1 MGLGKAGVMGDERRS
16 DDRLDVIWKATMVVD
31 DNSYECEVCD
41 VSLAGTLVKVDA
53 PLEQG
58 MEVLLQIKE
67 LGDFAGSVAW
77 KAGEK
82 CGLTLHLGPDMLLK
96 KYAELSGEYPST
108 RPAPAGD
115 RDPLDLDLD
124 VD

>member
-1 MGLGKAGVMGDERRS
+1 MGERRR
-16 DDRLDVIWKATMVVD
+16 DDRLDVIWQANMVLD
-31 DNSYECEVCD
+31 DNSYACEVCD

-58 MEVLLQIKE
+58 MEVLLEIKD

-77 KAGEK
+77 IAGGK

-108 RPAPAGD
+108 RPALAGD
-115 RDPLDLDLD
+115 KDPLDIEND
-124 VD
+124 

>member
-1 MGLGKAGVMGDERRS
+1 MGKGWLMGERRK
-16 DDRLDVIWKATMVVD
+16 DDRLDVIWQATMLVD
-31 DNSYECEVCD
+31 DIPFDCEVCD

-53 PLEQG
+53 PVEQG
-58 MEVLLQIKE
+58 TEVLLRIKE
-67 LGDFAGSVAW
+67 LGDFAGIVAW

-108 RPAPAGD
+108 RPAMTGD
-115 RDPLDLDLD
+115 KDPLSIDDD
-124 VD
+124 

>member
-1 MGLGKAGVMGDERRS
+1 MGERRR
-16 DDRLDVIWKATMVVD
+16 DDRLDVIWQATMIVD
-31 DNSYECEVCD
+31 DDSFDCEVCD

-58 MEVLLQIKE
+58 AEVLLRIND
-67 LGDFAGSVAW
+67 LGDFAGKVAW
-77 KAGEK
+77 LAGGK

-108 RPAPAGD
+108 HPAMSGEK
-115 RDPLDLDLD
+115 DPLDIESN
-124 VD
+124 